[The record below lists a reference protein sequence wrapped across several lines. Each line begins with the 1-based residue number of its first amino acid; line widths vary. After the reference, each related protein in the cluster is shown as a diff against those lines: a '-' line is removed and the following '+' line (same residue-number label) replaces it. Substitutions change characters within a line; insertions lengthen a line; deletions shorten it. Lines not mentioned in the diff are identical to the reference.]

1 MLIWGQS
8 KGGLPNMHA
17 VVENNK
23 LHVEAKKRKTG
34 ILARVKREGRD
45 NLAFYL
51 LALPGVAAL
60 VLFAYMPMA
69 GLYIVFERY
78 TYQGGLFGSEFVGLD
93 NFNFFFANMSNA
105 LRASRNTIVVNAF
118 NIVLGTA
125 TAVAMAVMINEFS
138 SKWFKKITQS
148 MMIFPYFISWIV
160 IGMISFSFF
169 DEKDGLMNSL
179 LHFFGGN
186 PVSWYS
192 NAGVW
197 WPILII
203 LMIWKSAGFS
213 SIVYFASLTGF
224 DPTFYEA
231 AEIDG
236 ATRLQKILKITIPLL
251 KPTII
256 IMFLLSIGGILHG
269 DLGQILGLTNLNPL
283 LLETTDNINTFVY
296 RSAVQNGQF
305 EAASAV
311 QLYQSVFGFL
321 LVVCSNWLVKKYD
334 PEYSLF

>member
-1 MLIWGQS
+1 
-8 KGGLPNMHA
+8 MHA